1 MDKQA
6 KGYCK
11 FCGQPSDVDHEE
23 CAVKSANR
31 KGFLDAFVVTI
42 LLFIYFYA
50 MS

>member
-1 MDKQA
+1 MKNTP

-11 FCGQPSDVDHEE
+11 YCGQASDVDHEE

-42 LLFIYFYA
+42 LLLIYFFA
-50 MS
+50 VS